1 MNGIIYW
8 KFDPAR
14 GDNQVG
20 IYNLYYTGSDGAITA
35 ELAVIKSTGFTSS
48 GDLVGQASQRR
59 NMSVANGKI
68 ANVGIQADG
77 VDNYNISPD
86 YATSLPVGNAIEGAT
101 VSPVIGQVIT

>member
-8 KFDPAR
+8 KFDPKR

-35 ELAVIKSTGFTSS
+35 ELAVIKSTGLTSS

-59 NMSVANGKI
+59 NMSVANGRI
-68 ANVGIQADG
+68 TNAGIQADG
-77 VDNYNISPD
+77 VDDYAISPE
-86 YATSLPVGNAIEGAT
+86 YVNGLFVGNAIEGSI